1 MPWYKT
7 DFGRGPMKFIDHPE
21 GKIPE
26 FMKPDPDWL
35 KSDGADEIA
44 KGTERAN
51 RRDDPLLE

>member
-1 MPWYKT
+1 
-7 DFGRGPMKFIDHPE
+7 MKFIDHPE